1 MTSLP
6 HRLDRTVVI
15 LATPA
20 TVFRFFTDSTRW
32 ARWWG
37 TGSTI
42 DARPG
47 GRVYIRHPNGIEAG
61 GEIVEVTEPDRIIFT
76 YGFASGTPMPIGAS
90 RVTIRLEKQSG
101 GTKLHLLHE
110 FADAIPRDEH
120 VQGWRFQLSLFANAV
135 SDEVNA
141 DATGLV
147 DRWFEAW
154 AERDGEACG
163 RKLAAI
169 AVDEVTFRDRYSQTS
184 GIADLV
190 PHIGAAQ
197 RFMNLSVRRQGDV
210 RHCQGTVLA
219 DWVATDADG
228 QEKAT
233 GLNVFLLNPDGRI
246 TAVTGFWG
254 PPKPAA

>member
-15 LATPA
+15 QATPE
-20 TVFRFFTDSTRW
+20 TVFRFFTDSARW

-47 GRVYIRHPNGIEAG
+47 GRVFIRHPNGIEAG
-61 GEIVEVTEPDRIIFT
+61 GEIVEVAAPDRIVFT
-76 YGFASGTPMPIGAS
+76 YGFASGKPMPIGGS
-90 RVTIRLEKQSG
+90 RVTIRLEKQTK
-101 GTKLHLLHE
+101 GTTLHLQHD

-141 DATGLV
+141 GATGLV
-147 DRWFEAW
+147 DQWFDAW
-154 AERDGEACG
+154 AERDSDACA
-163 RKLAAI
+163 RALAAI
-169 AVDEVTFRDRYSQTS
+169 ATEEVTFRDRYSQLA
-184 GIADLV
+184 GIADLL
-190 PHIGAAQ
+190 PHIAAAQ
-197 RFMNLSVRRQGDV
+197 RFTNLRVTRHGDV

-219 DWVATDADG
+219 DWVATGADG
-228 QEKAT
+228 QEKAA
-233 GLNVFLLNPDGRI
+233 GLNVFVLNADGRI
-246 TAVTGFWG
+246 ESVTGFWG